1 MKARVF
7 SRGGYLLVAA
17 CISAMLL
24 LSANPATAEEF
35 SSRHHRY
42 SVTAVAVGLEH
53 PWSLAFLPDGDILV
67 SERPGRLRIIR
78 EGVLLDS
85 PVQGLPQIRAR
96 GQGGLLDLLPHPDFA
111 RNRILFF
118 SYSADHGNGVTTHVA
133 RARLESD
140 ALKDVTVLFRAEPT
154 SAGRVHFGSRLS
166 LDRQGHLYISVGDRG
181 QMQRAQQLDDHA
193 GKILRIN
200 EDGSVPEDNPF
211 VGQENAW
218 SEIYSYGHRNPQGM
232 AVHPQTGEIWTHE
245 HGPRGGDEINI
256 IRPGVNYGWP
266 VVTLGI
272 DYTGFTIGD
281 GLKHMPGMEDPLHE
295 WTPSIAPSGMAF
307 YTADTFPAW
316 KGNLFVG
323 ALSHR
328 HLLRLKLSGH
338 VVVEEERLLE
348 ALGLRI
354 RDVRVGPEGS
364 LWLLTDHDPGQVL
377 RLDPSD

>member
-1 MKARVF
+1 MKRGVF
-7 SRGGYLLVAA
+7 SHGGSLLAA
-17 CISAMLL
+17 AFLGVMLL
-24 LSANPATAEEF
+24 LPIDLADAEDL
-35 SSRHHRY
+35 SSRLHRFR
-42 SVTAVAVGLEH
+42 VTAVAGGLEH
-53 PWSLAFLPDGDILV
+53 PWSLAFLPGGDILV

-78 EGVLLDS
+78 DGALLDS
-85 PVQGLPQIRAR
+85 PVRGLPQIRAR
-96 GQGGLLDLLPHPDFA
+96 GQGGLLDLLPHPQFA
-111 RNRILFF
+111 RNHILFF

-133 RARLESD
+133 RARLERD
-140 ALKDVTVLFRAEPT
+140 RLEDVTVLFRAEPA

-166 LDRQGHLYISVGDRG
+166 RDGQGRIYVSVGDRG
-181 QMQRAQQLDDHA
+181 QMQRAQRLDDHA

-200 EDGSVPEDNPF
+200 EDGSVPVDNPF

-218 SEIYSYGHRNPQGM
+218 TEIFSYGHRNPQGM
-232 AVHPQTGEIWTHE
+232 AVHPRTGEIWTHE

-272 DYTGFTIGD
+272 DYTGFSIGD
-281 GLKHMPGMEDPLHE
+281 GLKHMPGMEDPIHE

-307 YTADTFPAW
+307 YTGDAFPGW

-328 HLLRLKLSGH
+328 YLARLELSGT
-338 VVVEEERLLE
+338 VVTGEERLLE
-348 ALGLRI
+348 TLGLRI

-364 LWLLTDHDPGQVL
+364 LWVLTDHDPGQVL
-377 RLDPSD
+377 RLDPLD

>member
-1 MKARVF
+1 MKKGVF
-7 SRGGYLLVAA
+7 SHGGSLLAA
-17 CISAMLL
+17 VFLGFMLVL
-24 LSANPATAEEF
+24 LANPAGAEEF
-35 SSRHHRY
+35 SSRHHRFR
-42 SVTAVAVGLEH
+42 VTTVAGGLEH
-53 PWSLAFLPDGDILV
+53 PWSLAFLPGGDMLV

-78 EGVLLDS
+78 GGVLQDA

-111 RNRILFF
+111 RNHILFF
-118 SYSADHGNGVTTHVA
+118 SYSAEYGNGVTTHVA
-133 RARLESD
+133 RARLEHD
-140 ALKDVTVLFRAEPT
+140 TLKDVNVIFRAEPAST
-154 SAGRVHFGSRLS
+154 GRVHFGSRLS
-166 LDRQGHLYISVGDRG
+166 HDRQGRLYVSVGDRG
-181 QMQRAQQLDDHA
+181 QMRRAQQLDDHA

-218 SEIYSYGHRNPQGM
+218 TEIYSYGHRNPQGM
-232 AVHPQTGEIWTHE
+232 AVHPKTGEIWTHE

-256 IRPGVNYGWP
+256 IHPGVNYGWP

-272 DYTGFTIGD
+272 DYTGFSIGD
-281 GLKHMPGMEDPLHE
+281 GLKHMPGMEDPIHE

-307 YTADTFPAW
+307 YTGDAFGAW

-328 HLLRLKLSGH
+328 HLARLELSGQ
-338 VVVEEERLLE
+338 VVVGEERLLE
-348 ALGLRI
+348 SLGLRI

-377 RLDPSD
+377 RLDPLD